1 MGAGESAI
9 ERPMEEP
16 PMAEPPMDQ
25 APMDERLMA
34 ELAGEQLSVAELA
47 MEERPL
53 PAVTPLPTAHGR
65 RRLKS
70 ALFVGCCGLAGV
82 APHLAPAPANLL
94 PAISLSLLLGGYSL
108 RTVVLPLLRQAVK
121 SRSGGE
127 SPAAPPAPL
136 ASLPSVDVVVAAR
149 DEQAVITRLVERLAL
164 LDYPNEL
171 LTLWVIDDGSS
182 DRTPELLAELQ
193 SRHPQLRVLRREPN
207 AGGGK
212 SGALNLAL
220 QHLKGRW
227 MLVLDADAELQP
239 DTLERLLPFAEAG
252 PASQAGPWGAVQ
264 LRKAVVNPQVNLL
277 TRAQAME
284 MVLDAVIQQGRLAHG
299 GVSELRGNGQLLL
312 RQAIDAAGGFN
323 EDTVTDD
330 LDLSFRLLLA
340 GQPVGGLWDP
350 PVREEAVLGLRALL
364 RQRQRWAEGG
374 LQRFFDYWPGLISSR
389 LTATQRLDL
398 ACFFLLQYS
407 LPVVAIADLF
417 GAAITHTQPTIWP
430 LSFVAFG
437 LSGASILGGCRR
449 RSEGPPLPAMTPLN
463 LMLGILYLGHWFVVI
478 PWTSLRMALR
488 PKQLIWVKT
497 THLGEVPQEELQS
510 VDSGALGLGSSPLG
524 SSPQTLSAQGA
535 APMGAANSTGQ
546 NQASANNTDF
556 NDNADLNNFELN
568 DGSVEDAAAI

>member
-1 MGAGESAI
+1 MGS
-9 ERPMEEP
+9 
-16 PMAEPPMDQ
+16 
-25 APMDERLMA
+25 
-34 ELAGEQLSVAELA
+34 
-47 MEERPL
+47 
-53 PAVTPLPTAHGR
+53 
-65 RRLKS
+65 
-70 ALFVGCCGLAGV
+70 
-82 APHLAPAPANLL
+82 
-94 PAISLSLLLGGYSL
+94 
-108 RTVVLPLLRQAVK
+108 
-121 SRSGGE
+121 
-127 SPAAPPAPL
+127 
-136 ASLPSVDVVVAAR
+136 
-149 DEQAVITRLVERLAL
+149 
-164 LDYPNEL
+164 
-171 LTLWVIDDGSS
+171 
-182 DRTPELLAELQ
+182 
-193 SRHPQLRVLRREPN
+193 
-207 AGGGK
+207 
-212 SGALNLAL
+212 
-220 QHLKGRW
+220 
-227 MLVLDADAELQP
+227 
-239 DTLERLLPFAEAG
+239 
-252 PASQAGPWGAVQ
+252 
-264 LRKAVVNPQVNLL
+264 
-277 TRAQAME
+277 
-284 MVLDAVIQQGRLAHG
+284 
-299 GVSELRGNGQLLL
+299 
-312 RQAIDAAGGFN
+312 
-323 EDTVTDD
+323 
-330 LDLSFRLLLA
+330 
-340 GQPVGGLWDP
+340 LWDP

-535 APMGAANSTGQ
+535 APLGAANSAGQ
-546 NQASANNTDF
+546 NQASANNADF
-556 NDNADLNNFELN
+556 SNNADYNNADSNNFELN

>member
-1 MGAGESAI
+1 MGAGESSS
-9 ERPMEEP
+9 ERPT
-16 PMAEPPMDQ
+16 
-25 APMDERLMA
+25 
-34 ELAGEQLSVAELA
+34 G
-47 MEERPL
+47 ERPL
-53 PAVTPLPTAHGR
+53 PPVSSMPIASQR

-94 PAISLSLLLGGYSL
+94 PAISLALLLGGYSL
-108 RTVVLPLLRQAVK
+108 RTVVLPLLRQAIK
-121 SRSGGE
+121 NRSGAE
-127 SPAAPPAPL
+127 SPATPPDAL
-136 ASLPSVDVVVAAR
+136 ASLPSVDLVVAAR
-149 DEQAVITRLVERLAL
+149 DEQAVISRLVEGLAL
-164 LDYPNEL
+164 LDYPKEL

-389 LTATQRLDL
+389 LTASQRLDL

-417 GAAITHTQPTIWP
+417 GAAITQTPPTIWP

-437 LSGASILGGCRR
+437 LSGASILGGCSR

-463 LMLGILYLGHWFVVI
+463 LTLGILYLGHWFVVI
-478 PWTSLRMALR
+478 PWTSMRMALR

-524 SSPQTLSAQGA
+524 SSPQAVSTQTALDGSGPGSRLDQ
-535 APMGAANSTGQ
+535 GAANSAGQ

-556 NDNADLNNFELN
+556 SNNADLNNFELS
-568 DGSVEDAAAI
+568 DGAVEDAAAI